1 MAPRLSKLT
10 SANTLRPITA
20 RFSMESPERR
30 IINKLDGGGRG
41 MDKLSEERTLRPSLA
56 ADTVWGPACMLSV
69 GWGRGAAPGAAFS
82 EAPSPVTVQPNDL

>member
-10 SANTLRPITA
+10 SANTLRPIAA
-20 RFSMESPERR
+20 RFSMESPERC
-30 IINKLDGGGRG
+30 IINKLDRG
-41 MDKLSEERTLRPSLA
+41 EMDKLSEERTRRPSLA